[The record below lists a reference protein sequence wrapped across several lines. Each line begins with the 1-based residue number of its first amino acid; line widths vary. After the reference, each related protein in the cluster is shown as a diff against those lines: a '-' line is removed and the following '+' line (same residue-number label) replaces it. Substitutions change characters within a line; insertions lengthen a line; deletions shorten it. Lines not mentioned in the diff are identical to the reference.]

1 VCESGYCYYDTEAA
15 RLAAKADVGI
25 LGIDAQIHLQKP
37 QPSIHIPGLNFS
49 DVADT
54 LDSEGNIHVPYL
66 GQYIAALYKFGMAAA
81 SAIAVVMII
90 KKGFDIAIS
99 PGGEVKQE
107 SYQRIGQIIVGLA
120 LVWGSYGLLYA
131 INPQLVAFKVL
142 SINYIQPV
150 PLSDR
155 IGERDEQQT
164 QELQQK
170 YKLPSGTGDVN
181 AANLTPCPPM
191 QVGAQFEGA
200 FTTYVNIQKYGD
212 PSGYTKNYTGDP
224 SKLLGMGPFFC
235 AVAMECGC
243 PSNPRGSKV
252 DTSQGE
258 VCKNTKHTWAPCA
271 YFDSNTKFCGSGE
284 PAGKYIPGKTVA
296 ASICFPNGTQI
307 RVNGDNNH
315 IVTVTDIGYGIIGT
329 HFDLYLGHPGGD
341 AIDDTSWL
349 KGPDGKTHLEIV
361 KVGKNIYS
369 DKKMTEIRAKYN
381 KYTHGQCTPGKN
393 C

>member
-99 PGGEVKQE
+99 PGGEVKHE

-150 PLSDR
+150 PL
-155 IGERDEQQT
+155 
-164 QELQQK
+164 
-170 YKLPSGTGDVN
+170 
-181 AANLTPCPPM
+181 PM
-191 QVGAQFEGA
+191 M
-200 FTTYVNIQKYGD
+200 YMD
-212 PSGYTKNYTGDP
+212 
-224 SKLLGMGPFFC
+224 
-235 AVAMECGC
+235 
-243 PSNPRGSKV
+243 
-252 DTSQGE
+252 
-258 VCKNTKHTWAPCA
+258 
-271 YFDSNTKFCGSGE
+271 
-284 PAGKYIPGKTVA
+284 
-296 ASICFPNGTQI
+296 
-307 RVNGDNNH
+307 
-315 IVTVTDIGYGIIGT
+315 
-329 HFDLYLGHPGGD
+329 D
-341 AIDDTSWL
+341 AIRGTIKLMDAPEKKITVRTSYNMAAISFRVDEL
-349 KGPDGKTHLEIV
+349 AKEINKHLPV
-361 KVGKNIYS
+361 KVTYKPDHRRFSPPTCPKGFPS
-369 DKKMTEIRAKYN
+369 
-381 KYTHGQCTPGKN
+381 
-393 C
+393 